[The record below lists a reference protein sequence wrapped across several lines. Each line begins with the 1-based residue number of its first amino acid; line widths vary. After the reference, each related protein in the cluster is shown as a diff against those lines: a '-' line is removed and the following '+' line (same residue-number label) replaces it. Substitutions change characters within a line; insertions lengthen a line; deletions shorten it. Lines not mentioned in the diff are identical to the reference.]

1 MEPEILG
8 DSNSNQNLNGKKTIW
23 MYAVVLVIVAI
34 IVFVAYEIFKI
45 KTVSEPLDPA
55 ISALESQSSSDAI
68 SDIEK
73 DLTATDL
80 NGLDSGLQ
88 DIDSSLQ

>member
-1 MEPEILG
+1 MESEILG
-8 DSNSNQNLNGKKTIW
+8 NSNNFSGKKMIW
-23 MYAVVLVIVAI
+23 MYVAVFIIVAI

-55 ISALESQSSSDAI
+55 ISALENQSSSDAI

-73 DLTATDL
+73 DLIATDL
-80 NGLDSGLQ
+80 NSLDSGLQ
-88 DIDSSLQ
+88 DIDASLK